1 MGRFGQPKTKQSR
14 LLFGIVALGFLLGL
28 VLMNTGKKVLLE
40 NTGLL
45 NENMLYTVKYAPV
58 DSNAFFLYVLQ
69 KRLGCALILAV
80 LSTTWLGLAAVWTCA
95 AWLGISFGMLVMA
108 SLLRYGL
115 KGILLIAVG
124 IFPQAFVYFPAA
136 LLLLRWSYEFCMTI
150 YFPDKIQGSALLHE
164 ERGGK
169 YALLRNKAVTF
180 VLLLG
185 VVIIGCIL
193 ESYVNP
199 KMIIN
204 LLQIF

>member
-1 MGRFGQPKTKQSR
+1 MGRFGQPKTRQSR
-14 LLFGIVALGFLLGL
+14 LILGIVALGFLFGL

-45 NENMLYTVKYAPV
+45 NENMLYAVKYAPV

-69 KRLGCALILAV
+69 KRLGTALILAV

-108 SLLRYGL
+108 ALLRYGL

-124 IFPQAFVYFPAA
+124 IFPQVFIYFPVA

-150 YFPDKIQGSALLHE
+150 YFPDKVQTSVLLHGE
-164 ERGGK
+164 NNGK

-199 KMIIN
+199 KLVLN
-204 LLQIF
+204 LLRIF

>member
-14 LLFGIVALGFLLGL
+14 LLLGIVALGFLLGL

-45 NENMLYTVKYAPV
+45 SENMLYTVKYAPV

-108 SLLRYGL
+108 ALLRYGL

-136 LLLLRWSYEFCMTI
+136 ILLLRWSYEFCMTI
-150 YFPDKIQGSALLHE
+150 YFPDKIQGSTLLHGE
-164 ERGGK
+164 SGSK

-180 VLLLG
+180 IMLLG

-193 ESYVNP
+193 ESYVNSRLVF
-199 KMIIN
+199 N

>member
-1 MGRFGQPKTKQSR
+1 MGRFGQPKTRQSR
-14 LLFGIVALGFLLGL
+14 LLLGIVALGFLLGL

-45 NENMLYTVKYAPV
+45 SENLLYTVKYAPV

-108 SLLRYGL
+108 ALLRYGL

-124 IFPQAFVYFPAA
+124 IFPQALVYFPVSI
-136 LLLLRWSYEFCMTI
+136 LLLRWSYEFCMTI
-150 YFPDKIQGSALLHE
+150 YFPDKIQGSSILHGE
-164 ERGGK
+164 NGGK
-169 YALLRNKAVTF
+169 YALLRNKGITF
-180 VLLLG
+180 IMLLG

-199 KMIIN
+199 KLVFN

>member
-1 MGRFGQPKTKQSR
+1 MGRFGQPKTRQSR
-14 LLFGIVALGFLLGL
+14 LLLGIVALGFLLGL

-45 NENMLYTVKYAPV
+45 SENMLYTVKYAPV

-108 SLLRYGL
+108 ALLRYGL

-124 IFPQAFVYFPAA
+124 IFPQALVYFPVSI
-136 LLLLRWSYEFCMTI
+136 LLLRWSYEFCMTI
-150 YFPDKIQGSALLHE
+150 YFPDKIQGSSLLHGE
-164 ERGGK
+164 NSSK
-169 YALLRNKAVTF
+169 YALLRNKGITF
-180 VLLLG
+180 IMLLG

-199 KMIIN
+199 KLVFN
-204 LLQIF
+204 LLQFF

>member
-1 MGRFGQPKTKQSR
+1 MDRFGQPKTRQSR
-14 LLFGIVALGFLLGL
+14 LLVGIVALGFLIGL
-28 VLMNTGKKVLLE
+28 VLMNMGKKVLLE

-45 NENMLYTVKYAPV
+45 SENMLYTVKYAPV
-58 DSNAFFLYVLQ
+58 DSSAFFLYVLQ
-69 KRLGCALILAV
+69 KRLGLALILAV

-95 AWLGISFGMLVMA
+95 AWMGISFGMLVMA

-124 IFPQAFVYFPAA
+124 IFPQAFIYFPVA

-150 YFPDKIQGSALLHE
+150 YFPDKIQGSAVLHGE
-164 ERGGK
+164 NGGK
-169 YALLRNKAVTF
+169 YVLLRNKAVSF

-199 KMIIN
+199 KLVFN

>member
-1 MGRFGQPKTKQSR
+1 MSRFGQPKTRQSR
-14 LLFGIVALGFLLGL
+14 LLLGIVALGFLFGL
-28 VLMNTGKKVLLE
+28 VLMNTGKKVLLD

-45 NENMLYTVKYAPV
+45 NENVLYAVKYAPV

-108 SLLRYGL
+108 ALLRYGL
-115 KGILLIAVG
+115 KGILLIVVG
-124 IFPQAFVYFPAA
+124 IFPQAIVYFPAA

-150 YFPDKIQGSALLHE
+150 YFPEKVQTGALMHGE
-164 ERGGK
+164 TGGK
-169 YALLRNKAVTF
+169 YAMLRNKAVTF

-185 VVIIGCIL
+185 VVIIGCVL

-199 KMIIN
+199 KFVIN
-204 LLQIF
+204 LLQFF

>member
-1 MGRFGQPKTKQSR
+1 MGRWERSR
-14 LLFGIVALGFLLGL
+14 TRRGRILSGIILLGFLLGL
-28 VLMNTGKKVLLE
+28 LLMNAGKKVLLE

-45 NENMLYTVKYAPV
+45 SENILYAVKYAPV
-58 DSNAFFLYVLQ
+58 DGNAFFLYVLQ

-95 AWLGISFGMLVMA
+95 AWLGLSFGMLVMA

-136 LLLLRWSYEFCMTI
+136 ILLLRWSYEFCLSI
-150 YFPDKIQGSALLHE
+150 YFPEKLQDSAALHE
-164 ERGGK
+164 ETGSRH
-169 YALLRNKAVTF
+169 ALLRRKGVTF
-180 VLLLG
+180 LMLLG
-185 VVIIGCIL
+185 VVIIGCVL

-199 KMIIN
+199 ALMGNMLK
-204 LLQIF
+204 IF

>member
-1 MGRFGQPKTKQSR
+1 MGRFGKPRTKQSR
-14 LLFGIVALGFLLGL
+14 MILGVTVLGFLLGL
-28 VLMNTGKKVLLE
+28 VLMNTGKKVLLD

-45 NENMLYTVKYAPV
+45 SENMLYIVKYAPV

-69 KRLGCALILAV
+69 KRLGYALILAV

-95 AWLGISFGMLVMA
+95 AWMGISFGMLVMA

-124 IFPQAFVYFPAA
+124 VFPQIFVYFPAA
-136 LLLLRWSYEFCMTI
+136 VLLLLWSYEFCITI
-150 YFPDKIQGSALLHE
+150 YFPDKIQAGALLHGE
-164 ERGGK
+164 TGGK
-169 YALLRNKAVTF
+169 YALLRNQAIKF

-199 KMIIN
+199 KLVFN
-204 LLQIF
+204 LLKIF

>member
-1 MGRFGQPKTKQSR
+1 MGKFGQPKTRQSR
-14 LLFGIVALGFLLGL
+14 LLLGIVALGFLLGL

-45 NENMLYTVKYAPV
+45 NENILYTLKYAPV

-108 SLLRYGL
+108 ALLRYGL

-150 YFPDKIQGSALLHE
+150 YFPDKIQGSALLHGE
-164 ERGGK
+164 SGGK
-169 YALLRNKAVTF
+169 YAPLRKKVVTF

-185 VVIIGCIL
+185 VVIIGCVL

-199 KMIIN
+199 KLVMN

>member
-1 MGRFGQPKTKQSR
+1 MGKFGQPKTRQSR
-14 LLFGIVALGFLLGL
+14 LLLGIVLLGFLLGL

-45 NENMLYTVKYAPV
+45 NENILYTVKYAPV

-95 AWLGISFGMLVMA
+95 AWMGISFGMLVMA
-108 SLLRYGL
+108 ALLRYGL

-124 IFPQAFVYFPAA
+124 VFPQAFVYFPAA

-150 YFPDKIQGSALLHE
+150 YFPDKIQGSALLHGE
-164 ERGGK
+164 GGGK

-199 KMIIN
+199 KLIMN

>member
-1 MGRFGQPKTKQSR
+1 MGKFGQPKTRQSR
-14 LLFGIVALGFLLGL
+14 LLLGIVALGFLFGL

-45 NENMLYTVKYAPV
+45 SENMLYAVKYAPV

-69 KRLGCALILAV
+69 KRLGTALILAV

-108 SLLRYGL
+108 ALLRYGL

-124 IFPQAFVYFPAA
+124 IFPQAFIYFPVA

-150 YFPDKIQGSALLHE
+150 YFPDKVQTSALLHGE
-164 ERGGK
+164 NSGK
-169 YALLRNKAVTF
+169 YALLRNKALTF

-199 KMIIN
+199 KLVLN